1 MFYFTFGVTV
11 TAVRSGVLINDNDY
25 DMMMNMKRM
34 VKMIMMMRGFIEN
47 GELIQPGMIPGL
59 GC

>member
-11 TAVRSGVLINDNDY
+11 IAVRSVVLINGNDY

-34 VKMIMMMRGFIEN
+34 MKMIMMMMMMKG
-47 GELIQPGMIPGL
+47 
-59 GC
+59 

>member
-11 TAVRSGVLINDNDY
+11 IAVRSVVLINDNDY

-34 VKMIMMMRGFIEN
+34 IIDEDDYDD
-47 GELIQPGMIPGL
+47 EGMIVEVY
-59 GC
+59 

>member
-11 TAVRSGVLINDNDY
+11 IAVRSVVLTDDNDY

-34 VKMIMMMRGFIEN
+34 IKMIMRMK
-47 GELIQPGMIPGL
+47 
-59 GC
+59 

>member
-11 TAVRSGVLINDNDY
+11 IAVRSVVLLLINDNDY

-34 VKMIMMMRGFIEN
+34 NHDEDDYDD
-47 GELIQPGMIPGL
+47 EGMIVEVY
-59 GC
+59 